1 MQSRGAYMAL
11 SIITG
16 LLMIVLG
23 GIFLAQPG
31 LSLASIIWLVGIF
44 AIVYGVFLVIAGIA
58 GRHDGGGWV
67 IAGGV
72 LAVIMGIVVLA
83 WPAATSLAVLYI
95 IAAWAIISGIADIA
109 GAFAG
114 GISGGRRVW
123 LVILG
128 LIGIARRHLLLRPP
142 GDRRPGAALGGRR
155 LPGGARRVP
164 HHRRVHAAAAA
175 AGGLAAPARRPQG
188 GPGAN
193 EARAGRA
200 SLPAGPLSCGVTP
213 RACGAGRL
221 SLSVL
226 VGLRAQRLAAHR
238 REALLE
244 ARLLE
249 DGLHFLHHVLGRE
262 EVAEPELLADLEQV
276 VHVVGP
282 LVAPGLADGAG
293 T

>member
-23 GIFLAQPG
+23 GLFLAQPG

-58 GRHDGGGWV
+58 GRHDGGGWG
-67 IAGGV
+67 IAVGV

-83 WPAATSLAVLYI
+83 WPAATSLAILYI
-95 IAAWAIISGIADIA
+95 IAAWAIISGIADIV

-128 LIGIARRHLLLRPP
+128 LIGIAVGIYFFVHPVSGIL
-142 GDRRPGAALGGRR
+142 DAALGGRH

-164 HHRRVHAAAAA
+164 HHRRVHEAAAA
-175 AGGLAAPARRPQG
+175 AGRLSRTGARRRRRG
-188 GPGAN
+188 AAGSRTARGP
-193 EARAGRA
+193 AGTSSRPALCMRRHPRA
-200 SLPAGPLSCGVTP
+200 SP
-213 RACGAGRL
+213 
-221 SLSVL
+221 
-226 VGLRAQRLAAHR
+226 HR
-238 REALLE
+238 RR
-244 ARLLE
+244 ARPASLRPAQPSPASAASPRTAARRSLKP
-249 DGLHFLHHVLGRE
+249 
-262 EVAEPELLADLEQV
+262 VASKIVWTSLTTSSGGKRSPS
-276 VHVVGP
+276 P
-282 LVAPGLADGAG
+282 SSSRISSRWSM
-293 T
+293 